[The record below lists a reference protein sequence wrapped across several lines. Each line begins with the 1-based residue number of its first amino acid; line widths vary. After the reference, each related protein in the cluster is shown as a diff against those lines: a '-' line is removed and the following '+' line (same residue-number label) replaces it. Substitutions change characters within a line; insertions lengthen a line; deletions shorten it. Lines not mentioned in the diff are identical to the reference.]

1 MLAFAAAGHRV
12 ACQPPRGSVFEEKE
26 DRAMQFEAWKNALI
40 NEIEVAA
47 EWRAEKAVLDRNDPR
62 IGDSQQALFDLAGGL
77 KALPADHAG
86 LCALYQEEQEL
97 VTLEDAR
104 MGAAESRYREAKE
117 DLLRAIGFEHDPF
130 ADPAQFLD
138 VLRRQVDETITE
150 FRLA

>member
-1 MLAFAAAGHRV
+1 
-12 ACQPPRGSVFEEKE
+12 
-26 DRAMQFEAWKNALI
+26 MQFETWKNALV

-47 EWRAEKAVLDRNDPR
+47 EWRAEKAVLDRSDPR
-62 IGDSQQALFDLAGGL
+62 IRDSQQALFDLAGSL

-86 LCALYQEEQEL
+86 LCALFQEEQEL
-97 VTLEDAR
+97 GQLDKAG

-117 DLLRAIGFEHDPF
+117 DLLRAIGYEHDPF

>member
-1 MLAFAAAGHRV
+1 
-12 ACQPPRGSVFEEKE
+12 
-26 DRAMQFEAWKNALI
+26 MQFDKWKNALV

-47 EWRAEKAVLDRNDPR
+47 EWRAEKAVLDRDDPR
-62 IGDSQQALFDLAGGL
+62 IRDSQQALFDLAHGL

-86 LCALYQEEQEL
+86 LCALFQEEQEL
-97 VTLEDAR
+97 GQLDEAG

-117 DLLRAIGFEHDPF
+117 DLLQAIGFEHDPF
-130 ADPAQFLD
+130 PDPAKFLD

>member
-1 MLAFAAAGHRV
+1 
-12 ACQPPRGSVFEEKE
+12 
-26 DRAMQFEAWKNALI
+26 MQFETWKNALI

-62 IGDSQQALFDLAGGL
+62 ILDSQQALFSLAGSL

-86 LCALYQEEQEL
+86 LCALFQEEQEL
-97 VTLEDAR
+97 GQLDDAR

-117 DLLRAIGFEHDPF
+117 DLLRAIGYEHDPF
-130 ADPAQFLD
+130 SDPAQFLD

-150 FRLA
+150 FRLT